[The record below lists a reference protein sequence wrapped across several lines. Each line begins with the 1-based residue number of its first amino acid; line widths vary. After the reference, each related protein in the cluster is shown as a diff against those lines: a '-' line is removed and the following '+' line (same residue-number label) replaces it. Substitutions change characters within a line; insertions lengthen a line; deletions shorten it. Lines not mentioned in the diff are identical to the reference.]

1 MRRHFAALNTAL
13 GKSTS
18 EDLRTLGR
26 EQVADDLQKA
36 FNTCIQQEYAAS
48 LAPAQAVV
56 AAAWEDLQR
65 HGWDHPAWR
74 EAYSFAQLCI
84 AASHISLNEFNPT
97 DPASNNST
105 HVQPLPF
112 SHSVRSDDKSK
123 GNSPHAD
130 RATKASPPAQ
140 KAMQALDLASIMGA
154 PPDFLAPVMS
164 ITEPL
169 AQQQHQAK
177 LAYQTGKHQCSSCEQ
192 VASQACPAPT
202 CGQFNYCQHNGS
214 GQHNASRQ
222 HNTSGH
228 HIGSGQHIA
237 NGQHTACALQQA
249 SPAVCRDSS
258 DHLSLGLIL
267 SSVLEAMPQ
276 LDPDST
282 IARRS
287 AAELTAAEFKKQY
300 WKTDTPV
307 IITGAMGS
315 WNAMHEWPNLKWWNH
330 NHGHRT
336 IPVEL
341 GTDSTNSWRETTML
355 LQTFMTDYMQPSVGR
370 QPDAEVAYIA
380 QHPLFDQ
387 LPSLM
392 SDFKQP
398 ELMGG
403 EVMQM
408 NAWIGTEG
416 TVTPLH
422 FDSYDNF
429 LAQVAGFKFLR
440 LYSRQQTPLLYV
452 ERGQATESAIN
463 ATRAQKNIS
472 AVNVEHPDLK
482 KHPSFAEAKHLECIL
497 GPGDMLFIPAKFWHY
512 VRSLSPAISVNFWY

>member
-1 MRRHFAALNTAL
+1 MRRHFAALNAAL
-13 GKSTS
+13 GQSTS

-26 EQVADDLQKA
+26 KQVADDLQKA
-36 FNTCIQQEYAAS
+36 VKACIQQEYADS

-56 AAAWEDLQR
+56 AAAWKTLQQD
-65 HGWDHPAWR
+65 GWDHPAWR

-84 AASHISLNEFNPT
+84 AASHISLNDSRPT
-97 DPASNNST
+97 DPNDT
-105 HVQPLPF
+105 MHMQPLP
-112 SHSVRSDDKSK
+112 SSASV
-123 GNSPHAD
+123 
-130 RATKASPPAQ
+130 
-140 KAMQALDLASIMGA
+140 
-154 PPDFLAPVMS
+154 
-164 ITEPL
+164 
-169 AQQQHQAK
+169 
-177 LAYQTGKHQCSSCEQ
+177 
-192 VASQACPAPT
+192 
-202 CGQFNYCQHNGS
+202 
-214 GQHNASRQ
+214 
-222 HNTSGH
+222 
-228 HIGSGQHIA
+228 
-237 NGQHTACALQQA
+237 
-249 SPAVCRDSS
+249 
-258 DHLSLGLIL
+258 SLGLIL
-267 SSVLEAMPQ
+267 SSVPQAMPQ
-276 LDPDST
+276 LDPDRT

-287 AAELTAAEFKKQY
+287 AAEMTAAEFKKQY

-307 IITGAMGS
+307 IISGAMDS
-315 WNAMHEWPNLKWWNH
+315 WNAMREWPDLQWWNH

-341 GTDSTNSWRETTML
+341 GTDSTNSWKETTML
-355 LQTFMTDYMQPSVGR
+355 LHTFMTGYMQPSVSR
-370 QPDAEVAYIA
+370 QPGAEVAYIA

-392 SDFKQP
+392 SDLQQP

-403 EVMQM
+403 EAMQM

-452 ERGQATESAIN
+452 ERGQATQSAMN

-482 KHPSFAEAKHLECIL
+482 KHPGFAQAKHLECVL
-497 GPGDMLFIPAKFWHY
+497 GPGDMLFIPAKVVSGHCR
-512 VRSLSPAISVNFWY
+512 VESAPSVKL

>member
-36 FNTCIQQEYAAS
+36 VKACIQQEYADS
-48 LAPAQAVV
+48 LAPARAVV
-56 AAAWEDLQR
+56 AAAWEVLQQK
-65 HGWDHPAWR
+65 GWDHPAWR

-84 AASHISLNEFNPT
+84 AASHISLNDSSST
-97 DPASNNST
+97 DPASNNSM
-105 HVQPLPF
+105 HVQPLP
-112 SHSVRSDDKSK
+112 SSDSVRSDYNTT
-123 GNSPHAD
+123 GNSPHTD
-130 RATKASPPAQ
+130 RAIDVSPPAQ

-154 PPDFLAPVMS
+154 PPDFLAPVKS
-164 ITEPL
+164 ITEPV
-169 AQQQHQAK
+169 ARQQHQAK
-177 LAYQTGKHQCSSCEQ
+177 LAYQVGKHQRSCEE
-192 VASQACPAPT
+192 AACQACPAPT
-202 CGQFNYCQHNGS
+202 CGPSNQCQHNGS
-214 GQHNASRQ
+214 GRHNASRQ
-222 HNTSGH
+222 HNISGH
-228 HIGSGQHIA
+228 HVGSGQHSA
-237 NGQHTACALQQA
+237 NDQHSACMPQQA
-249 SPAVCRDSS
+249 TPAVCRDSCAN
-258 DHLSLGLIL
+258 LSLGLIL
-267 SSVLEAMPQ
+267 SSVPQAEPQ
-276 LDPDST
+276 LDPDRA

-287 AAELTAAEFKKQY
+287 AAELTAADFKKQY

-307 IITGAMGS
+307 IITGAMDS
-315 WNAMHEWPNLKWWNH
+315 WKAMREWPSLKWWNH

-355 LQTFMTDYMQPSVGR
+355 LQTFMTDFMQPSVSQ

-392 SDFKQP
+392 SGVEQP

-403 EVMQM
+403 EAMQM
-408 NAWIGTEG
+408 NAWIGTQG

-429 LAQVAGFKFLR
+429 LAQV
-440 LYSRQQTPLLYV
+440 
-452 ERGQATESAIN
+452 
-463 ATRAQKNIS
+463 
-472 AVNVEHPDLK
+472 
-482 KHPSFAEAKHLECIL
+482 C
-497 GPGDMLFIPAKFWHY
+497 
-512 VRSLSPAISVNFWY
+512 